1 MSCKAAV
8 LVDSRDA
15 SSSWLNLV
23 RCGLNDPGQMSG
35 PFLSSGIGAAGEK
48 QDLMVAE
55 DRGTMG
61 ESS

>member
-8 LVDSRDA
+8 LVDSRNV

-23 RCGLNDPGQMSG
+23 RCGLNHPGQIAGS
-35 PFLSSGIGAAGEK
+35 FLSSGIGAAGEK

-55 DRGTMG
+55 DQGTTG